1 MVSSMEGKMGR
12 SVANADQALH
22 VRIVAVALAGS
33 SALITAALLA
43 SSARAAD
50 VANFPLPSQAS
61 GSIVGVPHDWT
72 GAYLGAQVGYGWGQ
86 SSGTQNAGGTFFPVV
101 PYAIDPAGGFAGGH
115 VGFNYQTGALVLGA
129 EADLEASHLEGSTAF
144 SAFDQTYFFNVKA
157 DTLASLRARAGWAR
171 DQLML
176 YGTAGGA
183 WGHVTSPPLASL
195 DGWRTGWTVGAGIEH
210 ALPRNWSAKVE
221 YRYTDLGRASSFD
234 PILNSSDD
242 NTLAFHA
249 IRFAVSRKF
258 GGAP

>member
-1 MVSSMEGKMGR
+1 MLVSSMEGMMGR

-22 VRIVAVALAGS
+22 IRIVAVALAGS
-33 SALITAALLA
+33 SALIAAALLA
-43 SSARAAD
+43 SSAKAAD
-50 VANFPLPSQAS
+50 VANFPLPYHAS
-61 GSIVGVPHDWT
+61 GPIVGSPHDWT
-72 GAYLGAQVGYGWGQ
+72 GVYLGAQVGYGWGQ

-101 PYAIDPAGGFAGGH
+101 PYAIDPAGAFAGGH
-115 VGFNYQTGALVLGA
+115 VGFNYQIGALVLGA
-129 EADLEASHLEGSTAF
+129 EADLEASNLEGSTAF

-157 DTLASLRARAGWAR
+157 DALASLRGRAGWAR

-176 YGTAGGA
+176 YGTAGVA

-195 DGWRTGWTVGAGIEH
+195 DGWRTGWIEH
-210 ALPRNWSAKVE
+210 ALPRNWSARVE

-234 PILNSSDD
+234 PILNSTDD

-249 IRFAVSRKF
+249 VRFAVSRKF